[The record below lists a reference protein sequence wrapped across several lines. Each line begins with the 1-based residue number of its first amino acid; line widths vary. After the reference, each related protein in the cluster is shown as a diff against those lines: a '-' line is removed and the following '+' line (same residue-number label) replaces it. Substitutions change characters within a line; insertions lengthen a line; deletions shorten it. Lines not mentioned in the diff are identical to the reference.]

1 MSLDFQLSSL
11 VSHFGRHPAPC
22 AQPIP
27 AALAARAAP
36 GEGTS
41 ARISA
46 HRDTASPLVLC
57 FFFFLGSA
65 PEEDIL
71 FASAASFF
79 FFFLFV
85 FFACFFPAASDAEAR
100 FSVDA
105 EDR

>member
-57 FFFFLGSA
+57 FFFWGQHQRKTFFLLLL
-65 PEEDIL
+65 PL
-71 FASAASFF
+71 FF
-79 FFFLFV
+79 FFSFCIFCL
-85 FFACFFPAASDAEAR
+85 FFPAASDAEAR

>member
-57 FFFFLGSA
+57 FFFLGSA